1 LLLENTK
8 RGEKMSSQTLYT
20 GIALIV
26 LGIAGYGL
34 SGAASVTALI
44 PAFIGV
50 VFVLL
55 GLLGRKESFRKH
67 VMHAAILLALL
78 AVGGTF
84 GGITGLLVWLGGTPP
99 ERPMAVV
106 VQAITAL
113 LCILLIAGGIRSFLA
128 ARKVG

>member
-1 LLLENTK
+1 
-8 RGEKMSSQTLYT
+8 MSSQTLYT
-20 GIALIV
+20 GVALIV
-26 LGIAGYGL
+26 LGIGGYVV

-44 PAFIGV
+44 PAFIGA

-55 GLLGRKESFRKH
+55 GLLGRKDSLRKH
-67 VMHAAILLALL
+67 VMHVSILLALL

-84 GGITGLLVWLGGTPP
+84 RGITGVVAWLGGTPP

-113 LCILLIAGGIRSFLA
+113 LCILLVVGGIRSFLA
-128 ARKVG
+128 ARKAG

>member
-1 LLLENTK
+1 
-8 RGEKMSSQTLYT
+8 MSTQTLYT
-20 GIALIV
+20 GVALIV
-26 LGIAGYGL
+26 LGIGGYVV

-44 PAFIGV
+44 PAFIGA

-55 GLLGRKESFRKH
+55 GLLGRRESLRKH
-67 VMHAAILLALL
+67 VMHAAILVALL
-78 AVGGTF
+78 AIGGTF
-84 GGITGLLVWLGGTPP
+84 RGITGLLGWLGGTAP

-113 LCILLIAGGIRSFLA
+113 LCVLLLAGGIRSFLA

>member
-1 LLLENTK
+1 
-8 RGEKMSSQTLYT
+8 MSSQTLYT

-26 LGIAGYGL
+26 LGIGGYVL

-44 PAFIGV
+44 PAIIGAL
-50 VFVLL
+50 FVLL
-55 GLLGRKESFRKH
+55 GLLGRKESARKH
-67 VMHAAILLALL
+67 VMHAAILLAVL

-84 GGITGLLVWLGGTPP
+84 RGITGVLLWLGGTSP

-113 LCILLIAGGIRSFLA
+113 LCIALVVGGIRSFLA
-128 ARKVG
+128 ARRAG